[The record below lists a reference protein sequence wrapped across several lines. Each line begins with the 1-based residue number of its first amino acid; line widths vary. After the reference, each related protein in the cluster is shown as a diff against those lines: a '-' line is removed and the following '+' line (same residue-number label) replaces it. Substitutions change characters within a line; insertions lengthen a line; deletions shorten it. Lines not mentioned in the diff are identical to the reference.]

1 MKITF
6 AFVLVLVA
14 SAYGDMTLKEV
25 AIFTTPTLI

>member
-14 SAYGDMTLKEV
+14 TAYGDMTLKEV
-25 AIFTTPTLI
+25 ALFTIPSLI